1 MCGNRKNR
9 RRTSE
14 LAAGLLPK
22 LLISFQPKVAAGDC
36 KLENTK
42 IVTEDIGSGGLAD
55 RKLKTNFTSSSHRIT
70 QSITTSTSSKF
81 ERGR

>member
-42 IVTEDIGSGGLAD
+42 IVTEFHRVFEGEASKSGNSNQASHQDL
-55 RKLKTNFTSSSHRIT
+55 TETSIYHILNISG
-70 QSITTSTSSKF
+70 F
-81 ERGR
+81 